1 LTDPKCKKALDTLL
15 SKSELSGALQSA
27 GHGFREAV
35 KYYMPKLLL
44 GPVWHCFLYFEYF
57 QVSNGIFV
65 EFLSLIL
72 PILFSRF

>member
-1 LTDPKCKKALDTLL
+1 VYRRYAKDLTNSRCKEALANLL
-15 SKSELSGALQSA
+15 AKPEVFDALPSA

-57 QVSNGIFV
+57 QVIVSL
-65 EFLSLIL
+65 FLLEL
-72 PILFSRF
+72 H